1 MTAIDNAKPGPA
13 HSSAGQTVCQFVAP
27 ATARQAA
34 AARHAQGQPDADLLW
49 AGRLGCGGSATAP
62 PAPRWPATTAS
73 RATARRYRG
82 EVIIVLAE
90 QTPQLSD
97 ALERTT
103 NEGLSH
109 VILDGK
115 IIPVNPGSNKSG
127 QHPGDLRSPRIAGTE
142 RPDRVQAGWR
152 CPPARIGAYRG
163 GYFCWPASVV
173 IAEGDRVSGARS
185 RRVPR
190 SPHAPRGQRP
200 GCPGPGL
207 FRRVR
212 PWGLWWG
219 GGRDQWL
226 T

>member
-49 AGRLGCGGSATAP
+49 AGRLGCGGPATAP

-73 RATARRYRG
+73 RATACRYRG

-115 IIPVNPGSNKSG
+115 IIPVNPGSNKADSIQVIFDHHALRAQNDPIG
-127 QHPGDLRSPRIAGTE
+127 CRLAGDARQPGSAHIEADIFAGRHPWLSQ
-142 RPDRVQAGWR
+142 RVTGFPGR
-152 CPPARIGAYRG
+152 VPGVYREARTRLG
-163 GYFCWPASVV
+163 
-173 IAEGDRVSGARS
+173 VSGPAARGS
-185 RRVPR
+185 GA
-190 SPHAPRGQRP
+190 S
-200 GCPGPGL
+200 GPGAC
-207 FRRVR
+207 
-212 PWGLWWG
+212 G
-219 GGRDQWL
+219 GVAGGISG
-226 T
+226 